1 APEFIEKE
9 KVALVAELEKENE
22 ELARLKKPLHKIPR
36 FVSQKELTAEILKEE
51 EEHLKEELKAQNKP
65 EAIWDRIIPGQM
77 ERFVADNTLLD
88 QRLTLLGQFYILDD
102 KKRVEQILSE
112 SGKAADDVFSII
124 DYVRF
129 ELGEG
134 IEKKEN
140 DFAAE
145 VAAQLG

>member
-1 APEFIEKE
+1 
-9 KVALVAELEKENE
+9 
-22 ELARLKKPLHKIPR
+22 
-36 FVSQKELTAEILKEE
+36 
-51 EEHLKEELKAQNKP
+51 
-65 EAIWDRIIPGQM
+65 M

-102 KKRVEQILSE
+102 KKRVEQILSDE
-112 SGKAADDVFSII
+112 GKAANDVFSIVE
-124 DYVRF
+124 YVRF

-134 IEKKEN
+134 IEKKES